1 MHHSKILFKL
11 CSQGRRNSNG
21 CQGDCGTENCASS
34 EKDKE
39 TPSPGISVS
48 CTGALSQI
56 KELKHVEINGDRL
69 LDKLF

>member
-1 MHHSKILFKL
+1 MFAGSEEQQRLSGEIAAQRTAMLQLF
-11 CSQGRRNSNG
+11 S
-21 CQGDCGTENCASS
+21 ASS

-56 KELKHVEINGDRL
+56 KELKLGGAC
-69 LDKLF
+69 